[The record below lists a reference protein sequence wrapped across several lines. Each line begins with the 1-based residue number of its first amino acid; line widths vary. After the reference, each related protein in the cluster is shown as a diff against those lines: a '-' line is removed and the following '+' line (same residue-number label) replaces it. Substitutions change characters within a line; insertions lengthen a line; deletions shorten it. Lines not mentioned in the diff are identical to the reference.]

1 MKMSLKALGIVA
13 VVIIAAL
20 AYVGP
25 TIKMELAD
33 SAHYTEQDKREYEFY
48 TPEILKNMPR
58 ITTRYDFDFS
68 NITGPAAHVYAVK
81 FYDTS
86 KTNQIDSYLTSKGY
100 TRQDS
105 CFIEAVCW
113 RGNDPQETV
122 TVSTLDN
129 PQSVLVSVTNNF

>member
-1 MKMSLKALGIVA
+1 MKKSLKVIISS
-13 VVIIAAL
+13 VVIIAAVV

-25 TIKMELAD
+25 IIKMELAG
-33 SAHYTEQDKREYEFY
+33 SAHYTEQDNREYEFY

-58 ITTRYDFDFS
+58 ISTHYDFDFV

-81 FYDTS
+81 FYDTD

-129 PQSVLVSVTNNF
+129 PQAVLVSVTNNF